1 MKPPLKA
8 RSVVPRLSL
17 LGVHVSRNKRK
28 EERRSLVLN
37 DTSSLS
43 VLSPTECF
51 AACVPSVV
59 STLSERN
66 EDRFSALH
74 NDEPLNVSLFQ
85 KTKVLLLLADSPE
98 VGNKEMSAEGEIA
111 VETEKKEVVAEAQPE
126 KKVEGILLRSTNNG

>member
-1 MKPPLKA
+1 M
-8 RSVVPRLSL
+8 
-17 LGVHVSRNKRK
+17 
-28 EERRSLVLN
+28 
-37 DTSSLS
+37 
-43 VLSPTECF
+43 
-51 AACVPSVV
+51 
-59 STLSERN
+59 

-126 KKVEGILLRSTNNG
+126 KKVEGFLLRSTNNG